1 MGSGS
6 GWVWGSGS
14 RSVWGR
20 VEFGFGFSSGSSFE
34 QVRVSNTV
42 TMAITDERGRGRLED
57 DNAGSAGTSGTDLII
72 QTYPCDPT
80 VSVTIW
86 CVERRLK
93 PRLQAQAHE
102 SQKGSNH
109 RARALARQRG
119 ARSLGG
125 KSRKRRSHA
134 SETSQTFG
142 LPSSSYHLAPLSNLL
157 AGHQIWVWR

>member
-1 MGSGS
+1 MRVQVARSGSGLGSGS
-6 GWVWGSGS
+6 EVGFGDQVRVQFGVGLSLGSGS
-14 RSVWGR
+14 AR
-20 VEFGFGFSSGSSFE
+20 VQVFE

-102 SQKGSNH
+102 SHKGSNQPCG
-109 RARALARQRG
+109 ALRHTGGSDWHWVEG
-119 ARSLGG
+119 ALDG
-125 KSRKRRSHA
+125 
-134 SETSQTFG
+134 
-142 LPSSSYHLAPLSNLL
+142 
-157 AGHQIWVWR
+157 

>member
-1 MGSGS
+1 M
-6 GWVWGSGS
+6 
-14 RSVWGR
+14 R
-20 VEFGFGFSSGSSFE
+20 FGFGFSRSCSGSGLRVQVARSGSGLGSGSEVGFGDQVRVQFGVGLSLGSGSARVQVFE

-93 PRLQAQAHE
+93 P
-102 SQKGSNH
+102 
-109 RARALARQRG
+109 
-119 ARSLGG
+119 
-125 KSRKRRSHA
+125 
-134 SETSQTFG
+134 
-142 LPSSSYHLAPLSNLL
+142 SSSRGFKLKHMKATRAPTNR
-157 AGHQIWVWR
+157 AGRYGIRVGRTGTGWRVH